1 MGFCGID
8 VAHSHESPHLLWE
21 SKETRII
28 FFFHSKDHL
37 LFPFHRCSRSAGRVF
52 HLLSVILWSYHS
64 LRKLTAE
71 DDDGGGDGDDPTTSS
86 CCCCCWYFLLLLQG
100 WTHGRTFSIVRD
112 SDESWS
118 CDRVLLQLRSGFWNN
133 NKKISCEEAAAATAA
148 QFGQTLQI

>member
-1 MGFCGID
+1 
-8 VAHSHESPHLLWE
+8 
-21 SKETRII
+21 
-28 FFFHSKDHL
+28 
-37 LFPFHRCSRSAGRVF
+37 
-52 HLLSVILWSYHS
+52 LSLILWSYHS

-86 CCCCCWYFLLLLQG
+86 CCCWYFLLLLQG

-133 NKKISCEEAAAATAA
+133 NKKISCEEAVAATAA
-148 QFGQTLQI
+148 QFGQTLQIQQLRLLL